1 MSRCPKH
8 GAMTFD
14 EALWR
19 SLIHNCNFRVK
30 KEVASE
36 SFCSHEYSATGLCN
50 RFSCPLAN
58 GQYATVSKKG
68 ACYCLHQKTAEDT
81 WSSVKLCK
89 KPAASA
95 SRLDRLLASM
105 PSVLERAKLR
115 LQALAE
121 GLPSSSHLGSNF
133 GQVVVNKKVEKRE
146 MKRERKAEANA
157 RVEDSIGQ
165 ELLRRRQQGLYA
177 STRSQPQ
184 TLEME
189 DLSEP
194 RKELPSKRKVKR
206 KPLAKRKHVEVE
218 YEEELHINRS

>member
-1 MSRCPKH
+1 MKPK
-8 GAMTFD
+8 GSV
-14 EALWR
+14 L
-19 SLIHNCNFRVK
+19 
-30 KEVASE
+30 
-36 SFCSHEYSATGLCN
+36 YSM
-50 RFSCPLAN
+50 
-58 GQYATVSKKG
+58 
-68 ACYCLHQKTAEDT
+68 
-81 WSSVKLCK
+81 
-89 KPAASA
+89 
-95 SRLDRLLASM
+95 LLASM

-194 RKELPSKRKVKR
+194 RKEVPSKRKVKR

-218 YEEELHINRS
+218 YEEELHINRINGHTL